1 VLHLVSQSPIDS
13 AVLARFCA
21 GDDMVF
27 LENALLG
34 LLNTAELNG
43 ILSALLNTHQLYVLA
58 DHLAVRG
65 MSAEALVQGI
75 SVIDYAQLVALTV
88 KNPVIHSW
96 T

>member
-1 VLHLVSQSPIDS
+1 MLHLISQSPIEN
-13 AVLARFCA
+13 AVLARLCA
-21 GDDMVF
+21 GDDVVF

-34 LLNTAELNG
+34 LLNTGTLNNV
-43 ILSALLNTHQLYVLA
+43 LFELLNAHQVYVLA

-65 MSAEALVQGI
+65 MNAEELVQGI
-75 SVIDYAQLVALTV
+75 TVIDYAQFVALTV

>member
-1 VLHLVSQSPIDS
+1 
-13 AVLARFCA
+13 
-21 GDDMVF
+21 
-27 LENALLG
+27 
-34 LLNTAELNG
+34 
-43 ILSALLNTHQLYVLA
+43 LSALLNTHQLYVLA